1 MPNVAEA
8 ARELTSKPGQKDMP
22 ARHKVAL
29 VTGGSSGIGRATA
42 DAFVRRG
49 YATVL
54 IDREEESG
62 RRAEAQLRLS
72 GECTFI
78 HCDVTDDAA
87 VLRAVQHAVNV
98 YGGLDVAFHA
108 AGVAVEQGKPTAEC
122 SAEYWNK
129 VIATDLTGIFSCMRH
144 EIPQMLKSGGG
155 SIVNCAS
162 MAGLVGAPNVP
173 ANVAAKHAVVGL
185 TKAAA
190 LEYARQNI
198 RVNVVCPGITD
209 TEMLRRAVTPSMIGP
224 LAESLPIG
232 RFGQPAEIAAL
243 VLALCDEST
252 GFLTGQAI
260 AIDGGWTAR

>member
-1 MPNVAEA
+1 MQH
-8 ARELTSKPGQKDMP
+8 R
-22 ARHKVAL
+22 KVAL
-29 VTGGSSGIGRATA
+29 VTGASSGIGRATA
-42 DAFVRRG
+42 DAFVQCG

-54 IDREEESG
+54 IDRDRDTG
-62 RRAEAQLRLS
+62 RRAEAQLRGF

-87 VLRAVQHAVNV
+87 VGQAFNRAVEL
-98 YGGLDVAFHA
+98 YGRLDAAFHS
-108 AGVAVEQGKPTAEC
+108 AGVAVQQGKPTAEC
-122 SAEYWNK
+122 SFEYWSE

-144 EIPQMLKSGGG
+144 AIPHMLSAGGG

-190 LEYARQNI
+190 LEYARQRI

-209 TEMLRRAVTPSMIGP
+209 TEMFRRAVIPSMVGP

-232 RFGQPAEIAAL
+232 RFGQPSEIAAL
-243 VLALCDEST
+243 VVSLCEDSMAY
-252 GFLTGQAI
+252 LTGQAI
-260 AIDGGWTAR
+260 AVDGGWTAR

>member
-1 MPNVAEA
+1 MSTTDP
-8 ARELTSKPGQKDMP
+8 R
-22 ARHKVAL
+22 KVAL
-29 VTGGSSGIGRATA
+29 VTGAGSGIGRATA
-42 DAFVRRG
+42 DEFVRRG

-54 IDREEESG
+54 IDWEDEKG
-62 RRAEAQLRLS
+62 RQAEAQLRPS
-72 GECTFI
+72 GECIFI

-87 VLRAVQHAVNV
+87 VRQAIDRAVSL
-98 YGGLDVAFHA
+98 YGRLDAAFHS
-108 AGVAVEQGKPTAEC
+108 AGVAVQQGKPTAEC
-122 SAEYWNK
+122 SMEYWTQ

-144 EIPQMLKSGGG
+144 AIPHMLEAGGG

-209 TEMLRRAVTPSMIGP
+209 TGMFRRAVTPSMLGP
-224 LAESLPIG
+224 LAETVPMG
-232 RFGQPAEIAAL
+232 RFAQPAEIAAV
-243 VLALCDEST
+243 VLALCDESM

-260 AIDGGWTAR
+260 AVDGGFTAR

>member
-1 MPNVAEA
+1 MPNLAEPVRDA
-8 ARELTSKPGQKDMP
+8 ATKCM
-22 ARHKVAL
+22 VAL
-29 VTGGSSGIGRATA
+29 VTGAASGIGRATA

-54 IDREEESG
+54 IDRDAETG
-62 RRAEAQLRLS
+62 RRAEARLREF

-87 VLRAVQHAVNV
+87 VGQAVQHAVSV
-98 YGGLDVAFHA
+98 YGRLDAAFHA
-108 AGVAVEQGKPTAEC
+108 AGVAVQQGKPTAEC
-122 SAEYWNK
+122 SMEYWSR

-144 EIPQMLKSGGG
+144 AIPQMLKTGGG

-162 MAGLVGAPNVP
+162 MAGLVGAANVP

-190 LEYARQNI
+190 LDYARQNVRI
-198 RVNVVCPGITD
+198 NVICPGITD
-209 TEMLRRAVTPSMIGP
+209 TEMFRRAVTPGTEAA
-224 LAESLPIG
+224 LAEALPIG
-232 RFGQPAEIAAL
+232 RFGQPAEIAAA
-243 VLALCDEST
+243 VLWLCDGNM

>member
-1 MPNVAEA
+1 MSTTD
-8 ARELTSKPGQKDMP
+8 R
-22 ARHKVAL
+22 RKVAL
-29 VTGGSSGIGRATA
+29 VTGASSGIGRATA
-42 DAFVRRG
+42 DEFVRRG

-54 IDREEESG
+54 IDWEDEKG
-62 RRAEAQLRLS
+62 RQAEAQLRHS

-78 HCDVTDDAA
+78 HCDITDDAA
-87 VLRAVQHAVNV
+87 VRQAIDRAVSL
-98 YGGLDVAFHA
+98 YGRLDAAFHS
-108 AGVAVEQGKPTAEC
+108 AGVAVQQGKPTAEC
-122 SAEYWNK
+122 SMEYWTQ

-144 EIPQMLKSGGG
+144 AIPHMLKAGGG

-209 TEMLRRAVTPSMIGP
+209 TGMFRRAVTPSMLGP
-224 LAESLPIG
+224 LAETVPMG
-232 RFGQPAEIAAL
+232 RFGQPAEIAAV
-243 VLALCDEST
+243 VLALCDESM

-260 AIDGGWTAR
+260 AVDGGFTAR